1 MNICDDTEFKKLQ
14 NKIDI
19 VGISGLTMEEEF
31 YYRVHRIDFER
42 IGEKETTDEFLF
54 RRQY

>member
-1 MNICDDTEFKKLQ
+1 MNNQESIEFKKLQ

-31 YYRVHRIDFER
+31 YYRIHKTEFEKDNFIKEEIDASQ
-42 IGEKETTDEFLF
+42 IS
-54 RRQY
+54 